1 MRCIDKLSSI
11 LGGMKAIITALL
23 IAFGLLFGGAAA
35 ANPTAGKKWQAPA
48 TEATKKNPLAASQ
61 TSTAEGQKLYTK
73 HCASCHG
80 PSGDGDGSA
89 AAELGIH
96 PAKLSESR
104 SQSDGVLFWKITSGK
119 KPMPGY
125 GAKLSETDRWNL
137 INYLRTLSGK

>member
-1 MRCIDKLSSI
+1 MAALFRPLIGCHINHGDCNTGHRQFDRLS
-11 LGGMKAIITALL
+11 G
-23 IAFGLLFGGAAA
+23 
-35 ANPTAGKKWQAPA
+35 PP
-48 TEATKKNPLAASQ
+48 
-61 TSTAEGQKLYTK
+61 YTK

-104 SQSDGVLFWKITSGK
+104 SQSDGALFWKITTGK

-125 GAKLSETDRWNL
+125 GAKLSEADRWNV
-137 INYLRTLSGK
+137 INYLKTLSGK